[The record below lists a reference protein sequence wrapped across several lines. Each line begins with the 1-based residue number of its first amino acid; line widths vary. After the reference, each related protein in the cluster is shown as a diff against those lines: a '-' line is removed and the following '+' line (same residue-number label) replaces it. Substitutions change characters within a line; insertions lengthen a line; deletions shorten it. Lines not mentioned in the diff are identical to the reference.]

1 MSVISTVHSYIDT
14 DPDLLFRVAAANYT
28 LSIDQIAAVL
38 MQIKDQQEAGHLVT
52 LQCIKSM
59 KVQIFKTEKQFAEK
73 IYQTGNGKSE
83 FRGL

>member
-59 KVQIFKTEKQFAEK
+59 NINPEICKRYIIPIKKEKP
-73 IYQTGNGKSE
+73 I
-83 FRGL
+83 

>member
-38 MQIKDQQEAGHLVT
+38 MQIKDQQEAGAFSHFTVY
-52 LQCIKSM
+52 K
-59 KVQIFKTEKQFAEK
+59 KYE
-73 IYQTGNGKSE
+73 YQS
-83 FRGL
+83 RDMQALYYSD

>member
-14 DPDLLFRVAAANYT
+14 DPDLLFRVAASNYT
-28 LSIDQIAAVL
+28 LSIDQVAAVL

-59 KVQIFKTEKQFAEK
+59 DIDPESM
-73 IYQTGNGKSE
+73 QTLYYSD
-83 FRGL
+83 